1 MGLLINVLIGAV
13 VALIFYFV
21 ATALVTFSHS
31 VLIFGLIALVLFVVI
46 AFGTSRYYGRSRPP
60 AAY

>member
-1 MGLLINVLIGAV
+1 
-13 VALIFYFV
+13 
-21 ATALVTFSHS
+21 